1 MEQNPLIDKLNVVL
15 SDLHVFYQKLRNFHW
30 NVTGSDFY
38 ELHKMFESQY
48 DTIYENI
55 DDLAEYI
62 RQLNSYPVST
72 LFEYIKLSNIV
83 ETNELPFNSNDM
95 VNILYDDTVTMCSY
109 IESNFLKSEIN
120 DVITQDKMTSLFE
133 VLSKMKWFLN
143 ASKVNQLE
151 FNNDITEIMFESDQ
165 QFNQLM
171 EESKIGNAVKSVAK
185 KAGSNIKKAGSNIKK
200 AVSSVSKKVGDTA
213 KSAVNLAKEKITD
226 TAKEK
231 ITDTAKE
238 KITDTAK
245 EKVKEKA
252 KSGLD
257 KLKTV
262 TSDKDDKNSKTKDKI
277 NSAKKTIKDTAKDPI
292 KASTI
297 AGAVVG
303 GATGGAIGF
312 GVGNMV
318 KDVADGVKEVKNKL
332 LESSELEFK
341 TFLFQNN
348 LLNQNSLGEHIKN
361 VSKKVK
367 HTYNKVS
374 GNYSRRSKKGWE
386 TRRKNSN

>member
-62 RQLNSYPVST
+62 RQLDSYPVST

-109 IESNFLKSEIN
+109 IESNFIKSEIN
-120 DVITQDKMTSLFE
+120 DVITQGKMTSLFE

-185 KAGSNIKKAGSNIKK
+185 KAGSNIKKA
-200 AVSSVSKKVGDTA
+200 VSSVSKKVGDTA
-213 KSAVNLAKEKITD
+213 KSAGNL
-226 TAKEK
+226 AKEK

-262 TSDKDDKNSKTKDKI
+262 TSDKDDKSDKNSKTKDKI

>member
-62 RQLNSYPVST
+62 RQLDSYPVST

-109 IESNFLKSEIN
+109 IESNFIKSEIN
-120 DVITQDKMTSLFE
+120 DVITQGKMTSLFE

-185 KAGSNIKKAGSNIKK
+185 KAGSNVKK

-213 KSAVNLAKEKITD
+213 KSAGNL
-226 TAKEK
+226 AKEK

>member
-62 RQLNSYPVST
+62 RQLYSYPVST

-109 IESNFLKSEIN
+109 IESNFLKSEIK
-120 DVITQDKMTSLFE
+120 DVITHDKMTSLFE

-185 KAGSNIKKAGSNIKK
+185 KGGSNVKK

-213 KSAVNLAKEKITD
+213 KSAGNLAKEKITD

-231 ITDTAKE
+231 ITDT
-238 KITDTAK
+238 TK
-245 EKVKEKA
+245 EKVKEKT

-262 TSDKDDKNSKTKDKI
+262 TSDKDDKSDKNSKTKDKI
-277 NSAKKTIKDTAKDPI
+277 NSVKKTIKDTAKDPI

-348 LLNQNSLGEHIKN
+348 LLNQDSLGKHIKN

>member
-62 RQLNSYPVST
+62 RQLDSYPVST

-109 IESNFLKSEIN
+109 IESNFLKAEIK
-120 DVITQDKMTSLFE
+120 DVITHGKMTSLFE

-185 KAGSNIKKAGSNIKK
+185 KAGSNVKK

-213 KSAVNLAKEKITD
+213 KSAGNL
-226 TAKEK
+226 AKEK

>member
-62 RQLNSYPVST
+62 RQLDSYPVST

-109 IESNFLKSEIN
+109 IESNFLKAEIK
-120 DVITQDKMTSLFE
+120 DVITHGKMTSLFE

-185 KAGSNIKKAGSNIKK
+185 KAGSNVKK

-213 KSAVNLAKEKITD
+213 KSAGNL
-226 TAKEK
+226 AKEK

-262 TSDKDDKNSKTKDKI
+262 TSDKDDKSDKNSKTKDKI

>member
-1 MEQNPLIDKLNVVL
+1 MEQNPIIDKLNVVL

-62 RQLNSYPVST
+62 RQLDSYPVST

-185 KAGSNIKKAGSNIKK
+185 KAGSNVKK
-200 AVSSVSKKVGDTA
+200 AVSSVSKKVGDTT
-213 KSAVNLAKEKITD
+213 KSAGNLAKEKITD

-231 ITDTAKE
+231 ITDT
-238 KITDTAK
+238 TK

-262 TSDKDDKNSKTKDKI
+262 TSDKDDKSDKNSKTKDKI

>member
-62 RQLNSYPVST
+62 RQLDSYPVST

-109 IESNFLKSEIN
+109 IESNFLKAEIK
-120 DVITQDKMTSLFE
+120 DVITHGKMTSLFE

-185 KAGSNIKKAGSNIKK
+185 KAGSNIKKA
-200 AVSSVSKKVGDTA
+200 VSSVSKKVGDTA
-213 KSAVNLAKEKITD
+213 KSAGNL
-226 TAKEK
+226 AKEK

>member
-1 MEQNPLIDKLNVVL
+1 MEQNPIIDKLNVVL

-62 RQLNSYPVST
+62 RQLDSYPVST

-83 ETNELPFNSNDM
+83 ETNEFPFNSNDM

-109 IESNFLKSEIN
+109 IESNFLKSEIK

-185 KAGSNIKKAGSNIKK
+185 KAGSNVKK

-213 KSAVNLAKEKITD
+213 KSAGNLV
-226 TAKEK
+226 KEK

-262 TSDKDDKNSKTKDKI
+262 TSDKDDKSDKNSKTKDKI

>member
-62 RQLNSYPVST
+62 RQLDSYPVST

-109 IESNFLKSEIN
+109 IESNFLKAEIK
-120 DVITQDKMTSLFE
+120 DVITHDKMTSLFE

-171 EESKIGNAVKSVAK
+171 EESKIGNAVKSV
-185 KAGSNIKKAGSNIKK
+185 GSNVKKS
-200 AVSSVSKKVGDTA
+200 VSSATKKVGNVA
-213 KSAVNLAKEKITD
+213 KSVGNL
-226 TAKEK
+226 AKEK

-262 TSDKDDKNSKTKDKI
+262 TSDKDDKSDKNSKTKDKI

>member
-62 RQLNSYPVST
+62 RQLDSYPVST

-83 ETNELPFNSNDM
+83 ESNELPFNSNDM

-185 KAGSNIKKAGSNIKK
+185 KAGSNIKKAF
-200 AVSSVSKKVGDTA
+200 SSTSKKVGDTA
-213 KSAVNLAKEKITD
+213 KSAGNL
-226 TAKEK
+226 AKEK

-262 TSDKDDKNSKTKDKI
+262 TSDKDDKSDKNSKTKDKI

>member
-48 DTIYENI
+48 DIIYENI

-62 RQLNSYPVST
+62 RQLYSYPAST

-185 KAGSNIKKAGSNIKK
+185 KAGSNVKK

-213 KSAVNLAKEKITD
+213 KSAGNL
-226 TAKEK
+226 
-231 ITDTAKE
+231 AKE

-245 EKVKEKA
+245 EKVKEKS

-262 TSDKDDKNSKTKDKI
+262 TSDKDDKSDKNSKTKDKI

>member
-109 IESNFLKSEIN
+109 IESNFLKSEIK
-120 DVITQDKMTSLFE
+120 DVITHDKMTSLFE

-185 KAGSNIKKAGSNIKK
+185 KAGSNVKK

-213 KSAVNLAKEKITD
+213 KSAGNLTKEKITD

-231 ITDTAKE
+231 ITDT
-238 KITDTAK
+238 TK
-245 EKVKEKA
+245 EKVKEKT

-262 TSDKDDKNSKTKDKI
+262 TSDKNDKSDKNSKTKDTIK
-277 NSAKKTIKDTAKDPI
+277 SAKKTIKDTAKDPI

>member
-62 RQLNSYPVST
+62 RQLDSYPAST

-109 IESNFLKSEIN
+109 IESNFLKSEIK

-185 KAGSNIKKAGSNIKK
+185 KAGSNIKKA
-200 AVSSVSKKVGDTA
+200 VSSVSKKVGNAA
-213 KSAVNLAKEKITD
+213 KSVGNLAKEKITD

-231 ITDTAKE
+231 ITDT
-238 KITDTAK
+238 TK
-245 EKVKEKA
+245 EKVKEKT

-262 TSDKDDKNSKTKDKI
+262 TSDKDDKSDKNSKTKDKI
-277 NSAKKTIKDTAKDPI
+277 NSTKKTIKDTAKDPI

>member
-1 MEQNPLIDKLNVVL
+1 MEQNPLIDELNVVL

-185 KAGSNIKKAGSNIKK
+185 KAGSNIKKA
-200 AVSSVSKKVGDTA
+200 VSSVSKKVGDTA
-213 KSAVNLAKEKITD
+213 KSAGNLAKEKITD

-231 ITDTAKE
+231 VKE
-238 KITDTAK
+238 KA
-245 EKVKEKA
+245 KEKA

-262 TSDKDDKNSKTKDKI
+262 TSDKDDKSDKNSKTKDKI

>member
-151 FNNDITEIMFESDQ
+151 FNNDIIEIMFESDQ

-185 KAGSNIKKAGSNIKK
+185 KAGSNVKK

-213 KSAVNLAKEKITD
+213 KSAGNL
-226 TAKEK
+226 AKEK

-262 TSDKDDKNSKTKDKI
+262 TSDKDDKSDKNSKTKDKI

-374 GNYSRRSKKGWE
+374 GNYSRRSKNGWE

>member
-62 RQLNSYPVST
+62 RQLDSYPVST

-109 IESNFLKSEIN
+109 IESNFLKAEIK
-120 DVITQDKMTSLFE
+120 DVITHDKMTSLFE

-171 EESKIGNAVKSVAK
+171 EESKIGNAVKSV
-185 KAGSNIKKAGSNIKK
+185 GSNVKKS
-200 AVSSVSKKVGDTA
+200 VSSATKKVGNVA
-213 KSAVNLAKEKITD
+213 KSVGNL
-226 TAKEK
+226 AKEK

-245 EKVKEKA
+245 EKVKEKV

-262 TSDKDDKNSKTKDKI
+262 TSDKDDKSDKNSKTKDKI